1 MPVIN
6 KIDLPSAEPERVI
19 EEIEDVI
26 GIEAVSYTH
35 LGVIAVAVVMWLLP
49 EIPISL
55 SGALI
60 VVVFGFFF
68 ASVSSRMVGLVG
80 SSNNP
85 VSGMAIATLIATTII
100 FKAMGVTGV
109 EGMVAAISVGTVTVS
124 YTHLDVYKRQG
135 LWSAGG
141 CICTW

>member
-1 MPVIN
+1 
-6 KIDLPSAEPERVI
+6 
-19 EEIEDVI
+19 
-26 GIEAVSYTH
+26 
-35 LGVIAVAVVMWLLP
+35 MWLLP

-85 VSGMAIATLIATTII
+85 VSGMGYRNLDRNNHY

-109 EGMVAAISVGTVTVS
+109 EGMVAAISVGTVYLYYRS
-124 YTHLDVYKRQG
+124 NRR
-135 LWSAGG
+135 
-141 CICTW
+141 